1 MFQTF
6 LNKEDGH
13 VLDLSAFINYTPE
26 QILFFYYNSWIN
38 ITLDTYL
45 QMREW
50 FENGYGN
57 RDKLKIWLDFIEQ
70 EIQTGSDLETLQNS
84 EYLNTIGP
92 YYYGPTGTQFYFVR
106 LYSLKH
112 DPLTSADFAI
122 LFQYHQIPALDRDL
136 QKYLQTRK
144 IAKKSIRNKDELIR
158 EITMCGSSLRQA
170 DTMSQYTS
178 YLNIFLEGRQEI
190 VDQKEITLREPSPA
204 PQKPD
209 KPRNPPPKFT
219 FLQTVG
225 ISMIRHQTN
234 QTVSAD
240 YNRNM
245 KIYYIRCR
253 EYDKACER
261 YKEALKNWDEH
272 RECFVK
278 KCRNDIHEAS
288 AKLKEALALLSIYQE
303 IIKKSII
310 HSDYQNIATL
320 DKFKRYLETGRA
332 DDLQG
337 CMNLYEGER
346 HWTEIKA
353 SQDRIENTIYFL
365 QPENETLQI
374 ATHETGILIASIM
387 E

>member
-57 RDKLKIWLDFIEQ
+57 RDKLKMWLDFMEQ
-70 EIQTGSDLETLQNS
+70 EIQVGSDLETLQDS

-106 LYSLKH
+106 LYNLKN
-112 DPLTSADFAI
+112 DPLTSLDFST
-122 LFQYHQIPALDRDL
+122 LFEYHKIPAMDRDL

-158 EITMCGSSLRQA
+158 DITMCGASLRQA
-170 DTMSQYTS
+170 DTMSQYTR

-190 VDQKEITLREPSPA
+190 LDQEEITLREPAPA

-209 KPRNPPPKFT
+209 KPRNPPPRFT
-219 FLQTVG
+219 FLKTVG

-234 QTVSAD
+234 QDTSAD

-245 KIYYIRCR
+245 KIYFIRCR

-261 YKEALKNWDEH
+261 YKEALKNWDEQ

-288 AKLKEALALLSIYQE
+288 AKLKEALALLGIYQE
-303 IIKKSII
+303 IIRKSII
-310 HSDYQNIATL
+310 HSDYQTISTL

-365 QPENETLQI
+365 QPENEALRI
-374 ATHETGILIASIM
+374 ATHETGILIASTM

>member
-1 MFQTF
+1 MFKTF

-13 VLDLSAFINYTPE
+13 ILDLSAFINFTPE
-26 QILFFYYNSWIN
+26 QILGFYYNSWIN

-57 RDKLKIWLDFIEQ
+57 RDKLKMWLDFIEHD
-70 EIQTGSDLETLQNS
+70 IQVGSDLETLQDS

-92 YYYGPTGTQFYFVR
+92 YYYVPTGTQFYFSR

-112 DPLTSADFAI
+112 DPLTSVDFST
-122 LFQYHQIPALDRDL
+122 LLKYHRIPSVDKELR
-136 QKYLQTRK
+136 KYLQTRK
-144 IAKKSIRNKDELIR
+144 TAKKSIRSKDELIR
-158 EITMCGSSLRQA
+158 DITMCVASLRQVE
-170 DTMSQYTS
+170 TISQYS
-178 YLNIFLEGRQEI
+178 RYLNIFLDGRQEI
-190 VDQKEITLREPSPA
+190 LDQDELAPREPAPA

-209 KPRNPPPKFT
+209 KPNNPPAKFN
-219 FLQTVG
+219 FLQTMG
-225 ISMIRHQTN
+225 ISMSRNRNN
-234 QTVSAD
+234 QNSCAD

-245 KIYYIRCR
+245 KIYFIRCR

-261 YKEALKNWDEH
+261 YKEALMDWDEH
-272 RECFVK
+272 REGFIK
-278 KCRNDIHEAS
+278 KCHNDIQEAS
-288 AKLKEALALLSIYQE
+288 AKLKEALALLGIYQE
-303 IIKKSII
+303 IMQKSII
-310 HSDYQNIATL
+310 HPDYRNITTL

-346 HWTEIKA
+346 YWTEIKA
-353 SQDRIENTIYFL
+353 SQERIENTIYFL
-365 QPENETLQI
+365 QPDNEALRI
-374 ATHETGILIASIM
+374 ASDETGRLIASTM